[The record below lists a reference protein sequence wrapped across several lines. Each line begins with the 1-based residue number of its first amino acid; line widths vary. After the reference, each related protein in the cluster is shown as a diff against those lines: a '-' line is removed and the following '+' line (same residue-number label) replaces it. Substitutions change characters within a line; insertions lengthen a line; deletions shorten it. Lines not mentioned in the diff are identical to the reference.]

1 MLCCVSCLWFMSSFR
16 HCAESGISGVP
27 GPGIGDRKL
36 RQFSPPDGVT
46 ESTVVFRVT
55 FFGLEMGIGF
65 GTGIEA
71 EKGHSRASREPSWG
85 PQTAKQTPGPE
96 LCRRNLKSLCGSAIF
111 GQILGGSPSGPPQ
124 NAQKKHHNV
133 AFCVFLGRFR
143 GSKIHYNVAFCVSL
157 GRFRGSKIHH
167 NVAFCVFFGRF
178 RGSKIHHNVAF
189 CVVWGLPGAHFF
201 HHNLAFCPFW
211 GREPSR
217 GPQTAKTNRGPNC
230 VAAT

>member
-1 MLCCVSCLWFMSSFR
+1 MVIRRPEQTAARLPVTFPARTHCSSHAASGRTQSRAWGGAIVLCCVSCLWFMSSFR

-96 LCRRNLKSLCGSAIF
+96 LCRRNLNSLCGSAIF

-124 NAQKKHHNV
+124 NAQKKNTTTW
-133 AFCVFLGRFR
+133 RFA
-143 GSKIHYNVAFCVSL
+143 SF
-157 GRFRGSKIHH
+157 
-167 NVAFCVFFGRF
+167 
-178 RGSKIHHNVAF
+178 
-189 CVVWGLPGAHFF
+189 
-201 HHNLAFCPFW
+201 
-211 GREPSR
+211 
-217 GPQTAKTNRGPNC
+217 
-230 VAAT
+230 